1 MNKKKIF
8 VGNLPFSMSGYSLK
22 DLFIHC
28 GSITDVEIVS
38 ESNTGRSKGFG
49 YITFTNESDAK
60 KARLG
65 MNGKD
70 VEGQNLVVNI
80 T

>member
-1 MNKKKIF
+1 MNKNKIF

-22 DLFIHC
+22 DLFFHY
-28 GSITDVEIVS
+28 GQITDVEIIS

-49 YITFTNESDAK
+49 YITFFNQSDAK

-70 VEGQNLVVNI
+70 VEGQNIIVNI

>member
-1 MNKKKIF
+1 MNKNKIF

-28 GSITDVEIVS
+28 GKIVDVEIIS

-49 YITFTNESDAK
+49 YITFTNELGVE
-60 KARLG
+60 KALLG

-70 VEGQNLVVNI
+70 VEGQNITVNI

>member
-1 MNKKKIF
+1 MNKNKIF

-22 DLFIHC
+22 DLFVHY
-28 GSITDVEIVS
+28 GKITNVEIVS
-38 ESNTGRSKGFG
+38 EANTGRSKGFG
-49 YITFTNESDAK
+49 YITFSKESEAK

-70 VEGQNLVVNI
+70 VEGQNIIVNI

>member
-1 MNKKKIF
+1 MNKNKIF

-22 DLFIHC
+22 NLFVHYGNIV
-28 GSITDVEIVS
+28 DVEIVS
-38 ESNTGRSKGFG
+38 ETNTGRSKGFG
-49 YITFTNESDAK
+49 YITFANESGAK
-60 KARLG
+60 KARLI

-70 VEGQNLVVNI
+70 VEGQNIIVNI

>member
-22 DLFIHC
+22 DLFMHWGI
-28 GSITDVEIVS
+28 ITEVEIVS

-49 YITFTNESDAK
+49 YVTFNKESDAK

-70 VEGQNLVVNI
+70 VEGQNIIVNI